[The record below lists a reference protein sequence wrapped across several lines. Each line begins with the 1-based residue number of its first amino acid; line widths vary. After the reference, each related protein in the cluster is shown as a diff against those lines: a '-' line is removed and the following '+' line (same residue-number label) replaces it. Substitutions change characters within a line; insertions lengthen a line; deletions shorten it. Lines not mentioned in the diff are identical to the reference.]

1 MNGVRVFAVA
11 DNAADSM
18 VRERGRAASGGV
30 ADDADTAGA
39 GSEENKFGGEAGF
52 EEGLGS
58 SWCAEMA

>member
-1 MNGVRVFAVA
+1 VSAVVLHLVGWLT
-11 DNAADSM
+11 M
-18 VRERGRAASGGV
+18 RTRL
-30 ADDADTAGA
+30 GA